1 MAAALGQIELV
12 YSTYTLTFSEFMA
25 TDLPRQFVSESNL
38 ALSAQGAQIY
48 SGAPYAAKFVWT
60 IDVPVTKQVAED
72 LISAYQEFEAER
84 ANGLLP
90 TVAVD
95 DYTFGSRVTGSAVFT
110 TPPAISKFGLS
121 PTHVLV
127 TFGLSQV

>member
-1 MAAALGQIELV
+1 MAAASGQLELV
-12 YSTYTLTFSEFMA
+12 YSTYTLNFSEFMA

-48 SGAPYAAKFVWT
+48 SGAPFAAKYVWT
-60 IDVPVTKQVAED
+60 VDVPVTKQVAQD
-72 LISAYQEFEAER
+72 IVAAFQAFETER

-95 DYTFGSRVTGSAVFT
+95 DYTFGSRVTASAVFT

-121 PTHVLV
+121 TTHVLV